1 MASTD
6 LQPCDLVLEI
16 SRAITSLENSVNELL
31 ADARAFNGELLADLG
46 TVAAQRMNI
55 SSRTGERTP

>member
-1 MASTD
+1 MAPTD
-6 LQPCDLVLEI
+6 LQPYELVLEI
-16 SRAITSLENSVNELL
+16 SHGISSLETSVDELL
-31 ADARAFNGELLADLG
+31 ADARALNGELLAHLS